1 MKKISINPKRFKYG
15 TLGTVVTVVFIAVIV
30 LINIITSMLIDRFQ
44 LKIDLTPDKS
54 FTITNQT
61 KDYLK
66 KVDKD
71 ITITILKDKTE
82 FISSDVYSKQASEI
96 ISKYSQCSDKIK
108 VQYIDPDKNPEIMT
122 KFNKTYKGDLSGKLM
137 LIQNGDRIKAFTQD
151 DLFSTNA
158 SDYSKSCIAEQ
169 SITSGI
175 MSVLDANPK
184 KVSVL
189 LGDTVSQITPFTD
202 LLGKNGYEI
211 AEVDPLTG
219 TIDQDSD
226 LVIVNT
232 PLNDYTQDEIKKLDK
247 YLYNDG
253 NLGKNIMYIASYQ
266 QKETPNLDAFLAE
279 YGLQI
284 GAGYTMDINKN
295 NLVQLGESSYGVI
308 TSLSNEG
315 YSADVAQTS
324 LPVILPY
331 TRPVNLLFE
340 TKDTRSTEVLLNTS
354 DTAIVITPDLPSDT
368 DFTKLPQGYVKAA
381 AVGSKYAFDSK
392 DKKQTSSILAVGS
405 DLMLDNALITDV
417 RLNNGDFMVSAINK
431 LTGKSAGI
439 TIVPKNLSSENLTI
453 TQAQYNTIRFMVII
467 LIPLIIVIAGIVV
480 WVRRRNR

>member
-1 MKKISINPKRFKYG
+1 M
-15 TLGTVVTVVFIAVIV
+15 
-30 LINIITSMLIDRFQ
+30 
-44 LKIDLTPDKS
+44 
-54 FTITNQT
+54 
-61 KDYLK
+61 
-66 KVDKD
+66 
-71 ITITILKDKTE
+71 
-82 FISSDVYSKQASEI
+82 
-96 ISKYSQCSDKIK
+96 
-108 VQYIDPDKNPEIMT
+108 
-122 KFNKTYKGDLSGKLM
+122 
-137 LIQNGDRIKAFTQD
+137 
-151 DLFSTNA
+151 
-158 SDYSKSCIAEQ
+158 
-169 SITSGI
+169 
-175 MSVLDANPK
+175 
-184 KVSVL
+184 

-354 DTAIVITPDLPSDT
+354 GTAIVITPDLPSDT